1 MTVQEAQAEVFWMAF
16 KALHKKE
23 REAVVSRLLSDE
35 EFREDLMDIALIAQA
50 RHETG
55 EDMPLQDYI
64 AQQSQQR

>member
-16 KALHKKE
+16 KALRKKE
-23 REAVVSRLLSDE
+23 RAVVVSRLLSDE

-50 RHETG
+50 RHEPG

-64 AQQSQQR
+64 AQQGQQR